1 MTFSTKTTAASL
13 GLLLTLFAASGIARA
28 ATTGVDTDNDG
39 IPDSAEVLLGT
50 DPLIA
55 DTDGDGMND
64 LKDPKPL
71 EATNPIVQ
79 TGRAGGPVIENAK
92 VEDNF
97 DPVSKKGVDDHLE
110 IAIKNPGLTPL
121 QGLQLYY
128 TVKDSTTGKTESYY
142 RNYQNV
148 KLPQGMTTV
157 LHLEEAGNV
166 NSAANAT
173 HFRINPNSI
182 LYKSQNAKTLTIQ
195 IASKGFAPSTAS
207 IKKDAGGAEKA
218 D

>member
-1 MTFSTKTTAASL
+1 MKLRTTTTAASL
-13 GLLLTLFAASGIARA
+13 SLILSLFAASGIAHA
-28 ATTGVDTDNDG
+28 ATSGVDTDHDG

-50 DPLIA
+50 DPMNA
-55 DTDGDGMND
+55 DTDGDGIDD

-71 EATNPIVQ
+71 EAANPIAQ
-79 TGRAGGPVIENAK
+79 KGKAGGPVIESAK

-97 DPVSKKGVDDHLE
+97 DPVSKKGVSDHLE
-110 IAIKNPGLTPL
+110 IAVKNPGSTPL

-142 RNYQNV
+142 RNYESF
-148 KLPQGMTTV
+148 KLPQGATTV
-157 LHLEEAGNV
+157 LHLDDTGDAN
-166 NSAANAT
+166 ATANAT
-173 HFRINPNSI
+173 HFRANPNAL
-182 LYKSQNAKTLTIQ
+182 LYKSQNVKTLTIQ
-195 IASKGFAPSTAS
+195 IASKGYAPSTVS

>member
-1 MTFSTKTTAASL
+1 MKLRTTTTAASL
-13 GLLLTLFAASGIARA
+13 SLILSLFAASGIAQA
-28 ATTGVDTDNDG
+28 ATSGVDADHDG

-50 DPLIA
+50 DPLNA

-71 EATNPIVQ
+71 EAANPIPQ
-79 TGRAGGPVIENAK
+79 TGKAGGPVIESAK

-97 DPVSKKGVDDHLE
+97 DPINKKGVSDHLE
-110 IAIKNPGLTPL
+110 IAVKNPGATPL

-142 RNYQNV
+142 RNFEGFKMPPGV
-148 KLPQGMTTV
+148 SV
-157 LHLEEAGNV
+157 LHVEESGSLNA
-166 NSAANAT
+166 SAASS
-173 HFRINPNSI
+173 HFRANPNSL
-182 LYKSQNAKTLTIQ
+182 LYKSQNVKTLTIQ
-195 IASKGFAPSTAS
+195 IATKGYAPSTVS

>member
-1 MTFSTKTTAASL
+1 MKLRTTTTAASL
-13 GLLLTLFAASGIARA
+13 SLILSLFAASGIAHA
-28 ATTGVDTDNDG
+28 ANNGLDTDHDG

-50 DPLIA
+50 DPINA

-71 EATNPIVQ
+71 EAANPIAQ
-79 TGRAGGPVIENAK
+79 QGKTGGPVIESAK

-110 IAIKNPGLTPL
+110 IAIKNPGSTPL
-121 QGLQLYY
+121 QGLQFYY

-142 RNYQNV
+142 RNYENF
-148 KLPQGMTTV
+148 KLPQGTLTV
-157 LHLEEAGNV
+157 LHLEGTGNV
-166 NSAANAT
+166 NSAANGT
-173 HFRINPNSI
+173 RFRINPNSI
-182 LYKSQNAKTLTIQ
+182 LYKSQNAKTLIIQ
-195 IASKGFAPSTAS
+195 IASKGYAPSTVS
-207 IKKDAGGAEKA
+207 IKKDAGGAEKV